1 MILVAVICLLPLVLV
16 TLYLY
21 MSGVFTKRR
30 AVQLGS
36 TPIPRT
42 VELRVVPVVVAFR
55 VSNASADNPRVCTV
69 VNTRAEGNAAIAS
82 GGMDTPP
89 TVQ

>member
-16 TLYLY
+16 TLYFY
-21 MSGVFTKRR
+21 MSGVFTKR
-30 AVQLGS
+30 
-36 TPIPRT
+36 
-42 VELRVVPVVVAFR
+42 
-55 VSNASADNPRVCTV
+55 

>member
-30 AVQLGS
+30 ALQLDS

-55 VSNASADNPRVCTV
+55 VSNATADNQRVCTV
-69 VNTRAEGNAAIAS
+69 VNTRAEGNAPIAS

-89 TVQ
+89 TLQ

>member
-21 MSGVFTKRR
+21 LSGVFTKRR
-30 AVQLGS
+30 ALQLNS

-55 VSNASADNPRVCTV
+55 VSDTSADNRRVCTD
-69 VNTRAEGNAAIAS
+69 VNTRAEGNAPIGS
-82 GGMDTPP
+82 GGIDTPP
-89 TVQ
+89 TLQ

>member
-42 VELRVVPVVVAFR
+42 VELRVVPVVVFR
-55 VSNASADNPRVCTV
+55 VSDASADNPRVCTV